1 MWLESIGVVSGCFPH
16 ITYISLLHLYLFFF
30 AAASLLLF
38 SFCYIYIESVEKIY
52 KYEEKLT
59 THMPTRF
66 SCSTV
71 AFYLVHSCMY
81 IKKNKKKK
89 HVSFK

>member
-1 MWLESIGVVSGCFPH
+1 MACQLSPH
-16 ITYISLLHLYLFFF
+16 TQCPNFTTDYHKNILYRDGRKKNIYIIKNKLIK
-30 AAASLLLF
+30 
-38 SFCYIYIESVEKIY
+38 IYIESVEIYNIY

-59 THMPTRF
+59 THMPARF

-81 IKKNKKKK
+81 I
-89 HVSFK
+89 